1 MKGRNSILV
10 VAVAMILGLVYFGYS
25 VSGQRTPLIDRYD
38 TKAANDTQVKQ
49 FHAYLALFNGTD
61 WSDAQK
67 PLLIETAKNP
77 DALRGREAEV
87 MAAFGTQAK
96 QIFGGVGS
104 YDIRNLKAV
113 YRAGTIAD
121 KKELMRLDRGTI
133 WRQTMALYA
142 AEHDDLS
149 DQQIDAF
156 YQTSR
161 WIETAANKTKQE
173 AENFANSVVVPAFGK
188 EKAKEIF
195 GPIGEVKF
203 AELCAKA
210 HGPSDVTM
218 AADCGCSY
226 GSSFNWS
233 CGNGNCK
240 SIDGSCNRLTDGCGF
255 LGYYACDSSCGS
267 GDMEIQ

>member
-10 VAVAMILGLVYFGYS
+10 VALAMILGLVYFGYS
-25 VSGQRTPLIDRYD
+25 MGGQRTPLIDRYE
-38 TKAANDTQVKQ
+38 TKAANDVQVKQ

-87 MAAFGTQAK
+87 LAAFGTQAK

-104 YDIRNLKAV
+104 YDIRDLKVV
-113 YRAGTIAD
+113 YHAGTLAD

-133 WRQTMALYA
+133 WRQEMALYA
-142 AEHDDLS
+142 AEHDLS

-161 WIETAANKTKQE
+161 FIDTAASKTKQE
-173 AENFANSVVVPAFGK
+173 AEDFANTVVVPAFGK
-188 EKAKEIF
+188 RRRKRYSVRSVRSNL
-195 GPIGEVKF
+195 PS
-203 AELCAKA
+203 CAQRHTA
-210 HGPSDVTM
+210 QAT
-218 AADCGCSY
+218 
-226 GSSFNWS
+226 
-233 CGNGNCK
+233 
-240 SIDGSCNRLTDGCGF
+240 
-255 LGYYACDSSCGS
+255 
-267 GDMEIQ
+267 